1 LNRIILKKFIKK
13 YRKQQNNL
21 KLVFITGAT
30 KGIGRS
36 TAITFA
42 NAGWDLILLSRDLE
56 MMKKLRNE
64 LSDTHSRINL
74 VKCDLSNEDE
84 IENSVKESIK
94 KYGCPS
100 VLINNAGCA
109 FNGNLV
115 EMSLK
120 KWQEIVQINLTSV
133 FQICRLIVPQM
144 RKKGGLII
152 NVSSHASYNAFPEW
166 GAYCVSKSALA
177 MFTKCLREEERSNLI
192 RVCTIT
198 LGSVN
203 TPLWDSESITSDFD
217 RSSMLSSS
225 NVSDTILYIAEQPDS
240 QIIEDLILMPSKGA
254 F

>member
-1 LNRIILKKFIKK
+1 MNK
-13 YRKQQNNL
+13 L
-21 KLVFITGAT
+21 KLAYITGAS

-36 TAITFA
+36 TAIAFA
-42 NAGWDLILLSRDLE
+42 NAGWDLILLSRDLVIME
-56 MMKKLRNE
+56 KLRDE
-64 LSDTHSRINL
+64 LSGMNSKINL
-74 VKCDLSNEDE
+74 VKCDLSNAHE

-120 KWQEIVQINLTSV
+120 KWQEIIQINLTSV
-133 FQICRLIVPQM
+133 FQICSLIVPSM
-144 RKKGGLII
+144 RKNGGLII
-152 NVSSHASYNAFPEW
+152 NVSSHASYKPFTQW

-177 MFTKCLREEERSNLI
+177 MFTKCLREEERSNSI
-192 RVCTIT
+192 RACTIT

-203 TPLWDSESITSDFD
+203 TPLWDSESIKSDFD
-217 RSSMLSSS
+217 RTSMLSSS
-225 NVSDTILYIAEQPDS
+225 NVSNTILYMAEQPDS
-240 QIIEDLILMPSKGA
+240 QIIEDLTLMPVGGT